1 LEFVIE
7 MKYQEYKMRTKILL
21 CSLVLA
27 TVPAL
32 AQNSADQPGTASPQ
46 EQQGNAMQ
54 GSESMNTMHEGA
66 KKAGPMD
73 GMDKMSTQHE
83 EMMKN
88 EQTDLDAMRAQLQ
101 KMRDQTARVSDQSRK
116 EEMQLN
122 NDMWQA
128 LIDHTDKHMM
138 KMKNMMEARQ
148 SALPTS
154 GNAMSGS
161 SRYSQ

>member
-1 LEFVIE
+1 
-7 MKYQEYKMRTKILL
+7 MRKKTLL
-21 CSLVLA
+21 FSLVLA
-27 TVPAL
+27 TMPAF

-54 GSESMNTMHEGA
+54 GSESMNTMHEDA
-66 KKAGPMD
+66 KKAGPMH
-73 GMDKMSTQHE
+73 GMDKMSTRHE

-116 EEMQLN
+116 EEIQLN
-122 NDMWQA
+122 NEMWQS
-128 LIDHTDKHMM
+128 LIDHMDKHMM
-138 KMKNMMEARQ
+138 KMKNMMESRQ
-148 SALPTS
+148 GALPTS
-154 GNAMSGS
+154 GDAMIGS